1 MVKRRRNMD
10 STIFNPQE
18 EFETKYRDLHL
29 ENTKAFFNDL
39 VEKSGVDIE
48 LNRETVRKY
57 NEYKNN
63 LEKLKK
69 SLFWWR
75 FLRVLMC
82 ITLILIPL
90 VVIKVTPKIRGMRE
104 EIANAEQTAERLLQ
118 DAYDQMAPLNALF
131 TDRDALNIIEKTIPR
146 ISFDTK
152 LSPEQ
157 ETDMKINYDFFDE
170 DEYEQSTLGVLA
182 GKYNENPFLF
192 ENRFVHTMGTE
203 TYHGELT
210 ITWTETYVSNGKV
223 YTRTRR
229 ETLHASVEKPKP
241 YYSTQVVLNYCTQG
255 GPELIFTRSA
265 AHHERMSD
273 KETEKFVKKF
283 EKQLKKMENKALKN
297 GGDFT
302 ALANTEFEALF
313 DATDRNN
320 ELQYRTLF
328 TPLAQTNMVKLM
340 RKTTGYGDDFSFF
353 KINRTNVI
361 VTEHSQGRVLNVMPE
376 AYYSYNYDEIN
387 DSFTNKNITFFKD
400 VYFDFAPVWAIPMY
414 QDRPVHSLKPIPSM
428 ERYYSRKE
436 SEALTN
442 LVDYSYVVHPNT
454 KTDAIVKSAFVASH
468 DKVDETLVTAYS
480 YDIYDRVDYV
490 QVYGGDGHY
499 HSVPVPWKEYIPLQQ
514 QTTLF
519 VSDAETAQEKNVIAT
534 RNGMCIFN

>member
-1 MVKRRRNMD
+1 MVKWGNKMD
-10 STIFNPQE
+10 SAIFNPQE

-29 ENTKAFFNDL
+29 ENTRAFFGDL
-39 VEKSGVDIE
+39 VEKSGIDIE

-57 NEYKNN
+57 NDYKEN
-63 LEKLKK
+63 LSKLTKK
-69 SLFWWR
+69 LNWWR
-75 FLRVLMC
+75 FLRVIMC

-90 VVIKVTPKIRGMRE
+90 VIIKVTPKIRAMRE
-104 EIANAEQTAERLLQ
+104 EIATAEETAARLLQ
-118 DAYDQMAPLNALF
+118 DAHEQMAPLNALF
-131 TDRDALNIIEKTIPR
+131 TDRDALNLIEKTLPR

-152 LSPEQ
+152 FTPEQ

-210 ITWTETYVSNGKV
+210 IYWTETYYSNGRA
-223 YTRTRR
+223 YTRRR
-229 ETLHASVEKPKP
+229 SQTLHASVEKPKP
-241 YYSTQVVLNYCTQG
+241 FYSTQVVLNYCSQG
-255 GPELIFTRSA
+255 GPELIFTRAA

-273 KETEKFVKKF
+273 KEAEKYVKKF
-283 EKQLKKMENKALKN
+283 EKQLKKMENKALKE
-297 GGDFT
+297 GSDFT

-340 RKTTGYGDDFSFF
+340 RKDTGYGDDFSFF

-361 VTEHSQGRVLNVMPE
+361 VSEHSQGRALFVAPE
-376 AYYSYNYDEIN
+376 QFYSYNYDEIH
-387 DSFTNKNITFFKD
+387 DSFINKNITFFKN
-400 VYFDFAPVWAIPMY
+400 VYFDFAPIWAIPMY
-414 QDRPVHSLKPIPSM
+414 QERPVHSLKPLPSI

-454 KTDAIVKSAFVASH
+454 KTDAIVKSTFVRSVDNA
-468 DKVDETLVTAYS
+468 DETMVTAYS
-480 YDIYDRVDYV
+480 YDIFDRVDYV
-490 QVYGGDGHY
+490 QVYGGDGNY
-499 HSVPVPWKEYIPLQQ
+499 HSVPVPWKEYYPLQQ
-514 QTTLF
+514 QTLLY
-519 VSDAETAQEKNVIAT
+519 VSDVETAQEKNVIAT